1 MITPQQIIERLYQI
15 KDNPGVYKSLSA
27 EEQADILLF
36 ILTPKPL
43 LKKTAKLEKFF
54 LTMEAHWETFTAEK
68 RQRLVKIEALLK
80 QL

>member
-54 LTMEAHWETFTAEK
+54 NNGSALGNIYRREK
-68 RQRLVKIEALLK
+68 TKTSK
-80 QL
+80 N